1 MRKTANNG
9 SFIDD
14 VGLLKFCKCV
24 EHFCQNSKL
33 TVLLYHNEKGL
44 TLHEIS
50 RAINVKDDDLQRIL
64 ITLVDDETLEE
75 DRIRGLY
82 SLSELGFS
90 IFGLYDND
98 ATITLESRVNALN
111 DKLKI
116 YQRAKENLDEGNR
129 TSTGQEIVSYLYT
142 TYRKTSKELDGIL
155 VKVEKEYMS
164 QRNLRLKAD
173 VLDIYIE
180 RLKNIMFILDVQKR
194 EVTQDGRRVINV
206 NLKQL
211 LDSDIQFGRDYRLE
225 VESFFKNCNTKLYEK
240 ILAIINLFRE
250 WWGKTTAALKETDTA
265 SKALGALVNWNEANT
280 KLRNF
285 IYFPESPL
293 PPLHRKFG
301 RSEDADSVPPIGIS
315 PNIFRLE
322 DVALEDYEVI
332 SSRCAELN
340 YDFTTGEIVKVKKAP
355 DKLISGKIEEE
366 DSFWFDMEAEIR
378 AFSDYP
384 GTMLNFL
391 RERFPDISNEE
402 LASLYFEI
410 ILDTGDIPLIFNH
423 NYIAELENEYI
434 DGSVRVI
441 SVRNRPCHE

>member
-142 TYRKTSKELDGIL
+142 T
-155 VKVEKEYMS
+155 
-164 QRNLRLKAD
+164 A
-173 VLDIYIE
+173 
-180 RLKNIMFILDVQKR
+180 
-194 EVTQDGRRVINV
+194 
-206 NLKQL
+206 
-211 LDSDIQFGRDYRLE
+211 
-225 VESFFKNCNTKLYEK
+225 
-240 ILAIINLFRE
+240 AI
-250 WWGKTTAALKETDTA
+250 
-265 SKALGALVNWNEANT
+265 
-280 KLRNF
+280 
-285 IYFPESPL
+285 
-293 PPLHRKFG
+293 
-301 RSEDADSVPPIGIS
+301 
-315 PNIFRLE
+315 
-322 DVALEDYEVI
+322 
-332 SSRCAELN
+332 
-340 YDFTTGEIVKVKKAP
+340 
-355 DKLISGKIEEE
+355 
-366 DSFWFDMEAEIR
+366 
-378 AFSDYP
+378 
-384 GTMLNFL
+384 
-391 RERFPDISNEE
+391 
-402 LASLYFEI
+402 
-410 ILDTGDIPLIFNH
+410 
-423 NYIAELENEYI
+423 
-434 DGSVRVI
+434 
-441 SVRNRPCHE
+441 

>member
-1 MRKTANNG
+1 MRKSTNTG
-9 SFIDD
+9 FLIDD
-14 VGLLKFCKCV
+14 VGLLKFARCV
-24 EHFCQNSKL
+24 ERFCQNSKL

-50 RAINVKDDDLQRIL
+50 RAINIKDDELQRIL
-64 ITLVDDETLEE
+64 IALIDDETIEE

-82 SLSELGFS
+82 MLSELGFS
-90 IFGLYDND
+90 IFNLYDND
-98 ATITLESRVNALN
+98 ATITLESRVTALN

-116 YQRAKENLDEGNR
+116 YQRAKENHDEDNR

-155 VKVEKEYMS
+155 VKVEKEYMN

-194 EVTQDGRRVINV
+194 EITQDGRHIINV

-211 LDSDIQFGRDYRLE
+211 LDSDMDFGRDYRPE
-225 VESFFKNCNTKLYEK
+225 VESFFKNCNSRLYDK

-250 WWGKTTAALKETDTA
+250 WWGKTTAALQESDIA
-265 SKALGALVNWNEANT
+265 AKALDALVNWNEANT

-285 IYFPESPL
+285 IYLPESPL

-301 RSEDADSVPPIGIS
+301 RSEDADSVPPIGIN

-322 DVALEDYEVI
+322 DITIEDYELI
-332 SSRCAELN
+332 SSRCAALN
-340 YDFTTGEIVKVKKAP
+340 YDFSTGEIVTAKKAP
-355 DKLISGKIEEE
+355 EKLVSGEIEEE
-366 DSFWFDMEAEIR
+366 ESYWYDKEEEIR
-378 AFSDYP
+378 AFTGYQ
-384 GTMLNFL
+384 GTMLEFL
-391 RERFPDISNEE
+391 RKRYPDISEE
-402 LASLYFEI
+402 DLLSLYFEI
-410 ILDTGDIPLIFNH
+410 ILETGDIPLIFNP
-423 NYIAELENEYI
+423 NYESDIKDECVGENFK
-434 DGSVRVI
+434 VI
-441 SVRNRPCHE
+441 SVRNRAHE